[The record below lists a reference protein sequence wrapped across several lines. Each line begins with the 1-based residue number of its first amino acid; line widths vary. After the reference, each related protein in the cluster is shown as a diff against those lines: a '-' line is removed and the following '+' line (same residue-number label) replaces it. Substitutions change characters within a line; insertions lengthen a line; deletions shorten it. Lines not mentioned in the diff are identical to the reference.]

1 MGGICLGKRDWRQ
14 INMVLVGEAD
24 RFFRIAKKV
33 VWEEP
38 EPWTWKP
45 KYKDDNKRILAELE
59 KTSVEGER

>member
-1 MGGICLGKRDWRQ
+1 
-14 INMVLVGEAD
+14 MVLVGEAD

-38 EPWTWKP
+38 EPWIWKP